1 MQEFLSKDQRKW
13 LEDTFTRL
21 TKKISAT
28 SVRVGEQIPYI
39 AQNGRYT
46 EDWGTHDIAW
56 WTNGFWAGILWQ
68 MYHATG
74 EEQYKDQARIT
85 EERLDRALEEFEGLH
100 HDVGF
105 MWMHSAVADYRL
117 TGEQKSKVRGHHAA
131 NIMAGRFNPLGKYIR
146 AWNWD
151 MAGWMIV
158 DCLMNLSILY
168 WATEEFDD
176 PRFAAIAKLH
186 ADTTLEKVLREDG
199 SSNHILILDPNT
211 GEVCEKPAGQ
221 GYAEG
226 SSWSRGQ
233 SWALYG
239 MAISYSHTKEDK
251 YLEAAKRCAHYFIE
265 NVSKIDYLP
274 LCDFRAP
281 EEPVIYDST
290 AGACAACGLLEIAKY
305 VPEEEKDF
313 YRQSALKILMS
324 MDEHFC
330 NWKEEEDGILYYGR
344 VAYHQDEAD
353 NSGVSIIYGDYFYT
367 EAILR
372 LMEKDFYIW

>member
-1 MQEFLSKDQRKW
+1 MQDFLTQDQRKW
-13 LEDTFTRL
+13 LQETYDKL

-28 SVRVGEQIPYI
+28 SDRVGSQIPYI
-39 AQNGRYT
+39 AREGKY
-46 EDWGTHDIAW
+46 EGDWGEREIEW
-56 WTNGFWAGILWQ
+56 WTNGFWAGLLWQ

-74 EEQYKDQARIT
+74 EEKYMHQARIT
-85 EERLDRALEEFEGLH
+85 EERLDRALEEFEGLY

-117 TGEQKSKVRGHHAA
+117 TGDKKAKVRGNHAA
-131 NIMAGRFNPLGKYIR
+131 NLLAGRFNPLGKFIR
-146 AWNWD
+146 AWNGD

-168 WATEEFDD
+168 WASEESGD
-176 PRFAAIAKLH
+176 PRFAGIAKIH

-239 MAISYSHTKEDK
+239 MAISYSHTKEEK
-251 YLEAAKRCAHYFIE
+251 YLEAAKRTARYFIE
-265 NVSKIDYLP
+265 NVEATDYLP

-281 EEPVIYDST
+281 KEPVIYDST

-305 VPEEEKDF
+305 VAEEEKDF
-313 YRQSALKILMS
+313 YRQAAVCILMA
-324 MDEHFC
+324 MDAKFC
-330 NWKEEEDGILYYGR
+330 NWKEEDDGILYYGR

>member
-1 MQEFLSKDQRKW
+1 
-13 LEDTFTRL
+13 
-21 TKKISAT
+21 
-28 SVRVGEQIPYI
+28 
-39 AQNGRYT
+39 
-46 EDWGTHDIAW
+46 
-56 WTNGFWAGILWQ
+56 
-68 MYHATG
+68 
-74 EEQYKDQARIT
+74 
-85 EERLDRALEEFEGLH
+85 
-100 HDVGF
+100 
-105 MWMHSAVADYRL
+105 YRL
-117 TGEQKSKVRGHHAA
+117 TGDKRARARGNHAA
-131 NIMAGRFNPLGKYIR
+131 NLLAGRFNPLGNYIR
-146 AWNWD
+146 AWNGD

-168 WATEEFDD
+168 WASEESGD
-176 PRFAAIAKLH
+176 PRFAAIAKIH
-186 ADTTLEKVLREDG
+186 ANTTLEKVLREDG

-211 GEVCEKPAGQ
+211 GEVCDNPGGQ
-221 GYAEG
+221 GYASG

-239 MAISYSHTKEDK
+239 MAISYSHTKDEK
-251 YLEAAKRCAHYFIE
+251 YLEAAKAAARYFIE
-265 NVSKIDYLP
+265 NVSATDYLP

-281 EEPVIYDST
+281 LEPVIYDST

-313 YRQSALKILMS
+313 YRQAAVRILMA
-324 MDEHFC
+324 MDAKFC

-344 VAYHQDEAD
+344 VAYHQEDAD